1 MQWRWVWMVNIAG
14 PNGEADWIG
23 LDPEVDFDAIWAQ
36 FDTLL
41 MGRRTYEVARERLGE
56 AAFAGITTIVFSR
69 TMKQPDHPEVTVVSE
84 LNSDWVRELQTRSGK
99 DSRLFGGSE
108 IFRPFLDFGQV
119 DTVEVSL
126 IPVLLGSGVPLLL
139 PHLHS
144 SQTPFA
150 QPQDLSFR

>member
-1 MQWRWVWMVNIAG
+1 
-14 PNGEADWIG
+14 
-23 LDPEVDFDAIWAQ
+23 
-36 FDTLL
+36 
-41 MGRRTYEVARERLGE
+41 
-56 AAFAGITTIVFSR
+56 
-69 TMKQPDHPEVTVVSE
+69 MKQPEHLEVPAVSE

-99 DSRLFGGSE
+99 DIWLFGGSE
-108 IFRPFLDFGQV
+108 LVRSFLDFGQV

-126 IPVLLGSGVPLLL
+126 IPVRLGSSVPLLL